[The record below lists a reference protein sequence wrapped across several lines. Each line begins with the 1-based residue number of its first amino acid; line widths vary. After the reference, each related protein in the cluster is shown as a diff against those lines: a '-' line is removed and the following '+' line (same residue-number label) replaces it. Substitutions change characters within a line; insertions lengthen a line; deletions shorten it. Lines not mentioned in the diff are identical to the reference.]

1 MSIETYPREQLM
13 FLIAIHLTFVV
24 SGVLLALMDY
34 IADKA
39 GEHQS

>member
-1 MSIETYPREQLM
+1 VDSYTREDII
-13 FLIAIHLTFVV
+13 FLIAIHITFVV

-39 GEHQS
+39 GEHQH